1 MSKMKNLF
9 TDLPPSIQT
18 KILSGQIDGN
28 KYLKS
33 KKTKAKKPSISVTNM
48 TDLKKASGND
58 FS

>member
-1 MSKMKNLF
+1 MKNLF